1 MRFAIL
7 IAVGLAVAALFLA
20 LYSERS
26 RQQKERRM
34 NLLLEAVGEVDYEDP
49 IYRALRRARF
59 NYNLFQQ
66 RLAGKYNLINIL
78 NDRLFYADL
87 RFSFIS
93 LALLGMLAAAILS
106 LFLWASQVNL
116 LVSII
121 FSTVI
126 SVSSIWLWMSRRISS
141 RRAAFQQQLPE
152 FLLLI
157 ASSLRS
163 GLSLMQSLES
173 VAAQGNGEIERQ
185 FRRSVRE
192 IALGLR
198 VDLALAALAKRSNS
212 QDMQLVI
219 AALETQIETGG
230 NLSDIL
236 EEVAGTARDRAELAQ
251 EVRVLSS
258 EGKISALFLTILPI
272 AVFIFFALFNPSYVD
287 VFWTEPIGILLA
299 FIFVALITTGSLWM
313 RALVRIQT

>member
-7 IAVGLAVAALFLA
+7 IAVGLAVAALFFA
-20 LYSERS
+20 LISERS

-34 NLLLEAVGEVDYEDP
+34 NLLLETIGEVDYEDP
-49 IYRALRRARF
+49 LYRALKRAKS

-66 RLAGKYNLINIL
+66 RLASRYNLINIF

-87 RFSFIS
+87 RFSVIS
-93 LALLGMLAAAILS
+93 LALLTLLAAAILAI
-106 LFLWASQVNL
+106 FLWGSGINV
-116 LVSII
+116 LVSIF
-121 FSTVI
+121 FSTLI
-126 SVSSIWLWMSRRISS
+126 SVSSIWLWMSRRISA

-198 VDLALAALAKRSNS
+198 VEMALAALAKRSDS

-230 NLSDIL
+230 NLSDVL
-236 EEVAGTARDRAELAQ
+236 EEVADTARDRAELAQ

-258 EGKISALFLTILPI
+258 EGRISAFFLTILPI
-272 AVFIFFALFNPSYVD
+272 AVFVFFAVFNPSYVD
-287 VFWTEPIGILLA
+287 VFWTEPIGILLG
-299 FIFVALITTGSLWM
+299 FTFVALITTGALWM
-313 RALVRIQT
+313 RTLVRIRT